1 MSEIINFNF
10 ENKKVRSLLIND
22 KPYFVGKDVAIILG
36 YSKPRNAI
44 QQHVDQDDALKQGI
58 IDNLG
63 RTQNMTV
70 INESG
75 LYSLILSSKLPKAKE
90 FKRWVT
96 SEVLPSIRKTGSYG
110 QHEKIESLLNNMI
123 DLSKE
128 FVVLTKSIS
137 DMCMAV
143 TETVDKLVKQQPTT
157 TIQES
162 SNLDCSRCKL
172 DSFPENVKVLVNS
185 MMEEMINQEQ
195 LNFSAI
201 ARICVA
207 NGCNITS
214 PSVKTYY
221 EKHFKRRE
229 NNENS

>member
-1 MSEIINFNF
+1 MYEIINFNF
-10 ENKKVRSLLIND
+10 EDKKVRSLLIED
-22 KPYFVGKDVAIILG
+22 KPYFVGKDIAVVLG
-36 YSKPRNAI
+36 YSNPQKAVRT
-44 QQHVDQDDALKQGI
+44 HVDSEDRGVTEMGTPSGRQTIGI
-58 IDNLG
+58 
-63 RTQNMTV
+63 

-96 SEVLPSIRKTGSYG
+96 SEVLPSIRKNGSYG

-137 DMCMAV
+137 DMCVAV
-143 TETVDKLVKQQPTT
+143 TETVDKLARQQSTT
-157 TIQES
+157 IIQES

-207 NGCNITS
+207 NGYNITS

-221 EKHFKRRE
+221 EKHFKRRQ